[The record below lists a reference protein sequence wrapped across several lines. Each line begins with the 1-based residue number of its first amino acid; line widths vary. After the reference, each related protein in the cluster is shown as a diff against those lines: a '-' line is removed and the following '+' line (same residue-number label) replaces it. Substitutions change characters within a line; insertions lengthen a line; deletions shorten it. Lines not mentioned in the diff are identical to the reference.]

1 MSTVSLALRYG
12 LRLDASE
19 AFIQGYIDGMRL
31 DQRGQGVACGKGW
44 IPRSKKCSPDKAKQT
59 SKEAKAK
66 TVEKAKAR
74 AKLKGEVKAAK
85 GQKPRVKEKTEPKLD
100 PAQLQKVNTEFSRR
114 VTDVATEY
122 LKEANNAKPRQ
133 GEIAIGARHVELES
147 MGDSLLTFSR
157 TLAETG
163 DVGKAEAA
171 GMEVANSWA
180 KNWQRHVKGTMSA
193 SGGPK
198 GYPRAAAVQVEKAAR
213 LARESQE
220 SGKAFSM
227 PSDIQGSERVGMEN
241 RAKRQAKQQQ
251 SGKTRS
257 KTTSQEDFDKKYK
270 EERKQRRTAT
280 KKATSGL
287 PDPKPADP
295 AKMDKFSDAF
305 QPKRMTAMTISSNAG
320 MEGRRQFFQDAMKG
334 KKFKSQEIEIVGLN
348 GSQKVNAKV
357 EGDLAIVP
365 LKDINLNPNAA
376 GKKTGYS
383 ITHIPSGMQITA
395 SSNGKEARAIASALL
410 ESGIDWSGNPQKL
423 GRQERESIADFLTWT
438 KNGVKLDSSGI
449 SLAEALYG

>member
-19 AFIQGYIDGMRL
+19 AFIQGYVDGMRL

-44 IPRSKKCSPDKAKQT
+44 IPRSKKCSRDKAT
-59 SKEAKAK
+59 ATPKEAKAR
-66 TVEKAKAR
+66 TAEKARER

-85 GQKPRVKEKTEPKLD
+85 GQKPRVKEKPEPKQD
-100 PAQLQKVNTEFSRR
+100 PAKLQKVNAEFSRR

-180 KNWQRHVKGTMSA
+180 KNWQRNVKGTMSA
-193 SGGPK
+193 GGEPK
-198 GYPRAAAVQVEKAAR
+198 GNSKAAANEVAKAAE
-213 LARESQE
+213 LARKSQE
-220 SGKAFSM
+220 SGKLFSM

-241 RAKRQAKQQQ
+241 RAAKNKRKPQNQGTGKTPKQ
-251 SGKTRS
+251 SGISPKKSLKDMTAKEIGERMEETS
-257 KTTSQEDFDKKYK
+257 KKRKAQE
-270 EERKQRRTAT
+270 KQAI
-280 KKATSGL
+280 KPL
-287 PDPKPADP
+287 PNPKPADP
-295 AKMDKFSDAF
+295 AKLEAFNNAFSGSAKDLQSFVDQAVSSQKF
-305 QPKRMTAMTISSNAG
+305 QNQK
-320 MEGRRQFFQDAMKG
+320 
-334 KKFKSQEIEIVGLN
+334 IEITRTTTK
-348 GSQKVNAKV
+348 KVVPASV
-357 EGDLAIVP
+357 SGDLAFAKE
-365 LKDINLNPNAA
+365 KDLRDD
-376 GKKTGYS
+376 GKGSGYS
-383 ITHIPSGMQITA
+383 VTHIPSGMKIA
-395 SSNGKEARAIASALL
+395 GARNAKEARAVTAALAASGL
-410 ESGIDWSGNPQKL
+410 DWSGNPRQFS
-423 GRQERESIADFLTWT
+423 RQEMNALQNFLSSASFL
-438 KNGVKLDSSGI
+438 KFDSSDI

>member
-44 IPRSKKCSPDKAKQT
+44 IPRSKKCSPDKAKLT

-66 TVEKAKAR
+66 TVEKSRAR

-100 PAQLQKVNTEFSRR
+100 PAQLQKVNTEFARR

-180 KNWQRHVKGTMSA
+180 KNWQRNVKGTMSA

-198 GYPRAAAVQVEKAAR
+198 GNPRAAAFQVEKAAR

-251 SGKTRS
+251 QSQKTQP
-257 KTTSQEDFDKKYK
+257 KTGTSQTEQATKRK
-270 EERKQRRTAT
+270 EEQKQRRKA
-280 KKATSGL
+280 KKESNSELAKL
-287 PDPKPADP
+287 PAPKPADP
-295 AKMDKFSDAF
+295 VKFEAFNNALSGSDRDRQAF
-305 QPKRMTAMTISSNAG
+305 VEQARKS
-320 MEGRRQFFQDAMKG
+320 Q
-334 KKFKSQEIEIVGLN
+334 KFKSQEIEMATEKGKQTVPASVSGGLAFVKM
-348 GSQKVNAKV
+348 GRA
-357 EGDLAIVP
+357 
-365 LKDINLNPNAA
+365 
-376 GKKTGYS
+376 GYS
-383 ITHIPSGMQITA
+383 ITHAASGLRITGA
-395 SSNGKEARAIASALL
+395 RNAKEARAITAALL
-410 ESGIDWSGNPQKL
+410 ESGIDWSGDASKMN
-423 GRQERESIADFLTWT
+423 RQEYRSVADFLNWT

>member
-19 AFIQGYIDGMRL
+19 AFIQGYVDGMRL

-44 IPRSKKCSPDKAKQT
+44 IPRSKKCSRDKAT
-59 SKEAKAK
+59 ATPKEAKAR
-66 TVEKAKAR
+66 TAEKARER

-85 GQKPRVKEKTEPKLD
+85 GQKPRDKEKPEPKQD
-100 PAQLQKVNTEFSRR
+100 PAKLQKVNTEFSRR

-180 KNWQRHVKGTMSA
+180 KNWQRNVKGTMSA

-198 GYPRAAAVQVEKAAR
+198 GNPRSAAFQVEKAAR
-213 LARESQE
+213 LARESQK

-241 RAKRQAKQQQ
+241 RAKRQSKQQP
-251 SGKTRS
+251 GKTRS
-257 KTTSQEDFDKKYK
+257 KTTSQEEFDKKYK

-287 PDPKPADP
+287 SNPKPADP
-295 AKMDKFSDAF
+295 EKMEKFSDAF
-305 QPKRMTAMTISSNAG
+305 LPKRMTAMTLSSKAG
-320 MEGRRQFFQDAMKG
+320 MEERRQFFQDAMEG

-376 GKKTGYS
+376 GKRTGYS

-423 GRQERESIADFLTWT
+423 ARQERESLADFLTWT
-438 KNGVKLDSSGI
+438 KNGVKLDSSDI